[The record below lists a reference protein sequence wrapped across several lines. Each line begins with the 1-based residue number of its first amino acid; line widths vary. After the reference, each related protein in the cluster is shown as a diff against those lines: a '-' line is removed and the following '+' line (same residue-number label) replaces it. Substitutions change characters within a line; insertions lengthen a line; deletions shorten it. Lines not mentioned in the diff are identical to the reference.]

1 MTATRIDRL
10 LLALG
15 SVLILI
21 SSYQLFFRGNETD
34 AGPKLGTLTSALSIV
49 KTKSAVALDWRD
61 ASQGI
66 DVTEN
71 QLIYTD
77 NASSAEVV
85 FNEGN
90 SLEIGENSLV
100 KLRSNGD
107 EQGMDV
113 SKGFIRAKLEG
124 DKPLKVQ
131 MNGEDYLLTGKD
143 ADIQINIQ
151 DAKGEIGV
159 ISGEVKL
166 EAAGVTENLTTENA
180 LSIDGDKI
188 TKKKISFKTQQPEKS
203 SVQYISE
210 VSAPITFTWEP
221 AEKVSVL
228 VSKKP
233 DISKATSYELE
244 SGQSIELATGL
255 WYYRLEGAT
264 GASLISSFR
273 IVQEVPLKI
282 LRPRHGD
289 QVSLLEEKIQLQWKG
304 EPQDKFLLEWN
315 DGEIHSMSV
324 DHASASVD
332 VKPGVPFSW
341 RVKIANENRPLAVW
355 TEWQDVQISVVP
367 LPLVPTDLSPHEVE
381 YQVFET
387 PNEKVDL
394 LWKGEGKFEVE
405 LKDPSNNTD
414 VRKVPGTFL
423 SYTATKAGRYAWRVR
438 SVDDYL
444 RTSEW
449 SEWKTFLIED
459 LSGSKESEGTQ
470 RIQLKK
476 PDQAVTFN
484 WKSDVGT
491 TSIFELSKDPQF
503 KTIVKKTEVTKD
515 TVQVNVPEVG
525 AYYWRSRQYRSDGS
539 FEVSE
544 PKRVIIEP
552 TPAPEKPEKLPD
564 FEIEMQSNPV
574 KSTFIRKFFDFLI
587 PSAHADIPTGTVKIT
602 LPVKEEAK
610 AYVVR
615 IYRDAGLKDLVFE
628 EQLQTKDF
636 VWLNA
641 SPGEYYWQYAIVDYW
656 DRTSLFSDP
665 SRLVVKDDAYV
676 PVKPKLLSP
685 IRAVEIENKDLVVN
699 FTQDKANEKY
709 VVEISADDDFKKI
722 LHKKT
727 TKEDSVSFSDTNLE
741 PKLYYWRVHAQ
752 NKRGEEI
759 LSNTGRFTILPPV
772 EKTVIVDTP
781 AVFVKEWKSRG
792 FIGWAPSSDS
802 YKFTDGEQGAIDGTA
817 MMGFF
822 LQGTMFREKYVFNG
836 EIIRQ
841 AGEVFEGEKYLY
853 QRALVDGIYL
863 FGKNPNHKW
872 GVGAAVGQTSGMGYT
887 VKDEVVKSESVS
899 SPSYGVALKNYYS
912 LNQNWDLQGKLYYLL
927 GDIKTMEFGVDAIRA
942 YKSYLLLGGFTYSA
956 RDYEV
961 SKGKQ
966 TSMRLSLG
974 IGKEF

>member
-1 MTATRIDRL
+1 MTAKRIDRL

-21 SSYQLFFRGNETD
+21 SSYQLFFSGNQTD

-131 MNGEDYLLTGKD
+131 MNGEDYLLSGKD

-166 EAAGVTENLTTENA
+166 EAENGVTENLTTENA
-180 LSIDGDKI
+180 LAIDGDKI
-188 TKKKISFKTQQPEKS
+188 TKKKISFKTLSPEKS
-203 SVQYISE
+203 SVQYISGT
-210 VSAPITFTWEP
+210 SAPVTFTWDP
-221 AEKVSVL
+221 VEKVSVL

-233 DISKATSYELE
+233 DISKAQTFELE

-255 WYYRLEGAT
+255 WYFRLEGAT

-289 QVSLLEEKIQLQWKG
+289 SVSLMEEKIQLQWKG

-315 DGEIHSMSV
+315 DGEIHSMPVEHS
-324 DHASASVD
+324 SATVN
-332 VKPGVPFSW
+332 VKPGQPFSW

-355 TEWQDVQISVVP
+355 SDWQDVQISVVP
-367 LPLVPTDLSPHEVE
+367 LPAAPTDLSPHEVE
-381 YQVFET
+381 YQIYGKPDEI
-387 PNEKVDL
+387 VDL

-405 LKDPSNNTD
+405 IKDPQNDTQVVKTGHTYINYD
-414 VRKVPGTFL
+414 
-423 SYTATKAGRYAWRVR
+423 ATKAGRYAWRVR
-438 SVDDYL
+438 ATDDYL
-444 RTSEW
+444 RSSEW
-449 SEWKTFLIED
+449 SEWKTFTVED
-459 LSGSKESEGTQ
+459 LSGSGEEGGAR

-476 PDQAVTFN
+476 PDQAITFE
-484 WKSDVGT
+484 WKAATESS
-491 TSIFELSKDPQF
+491 SIFELSKDPQF
-503 KTIVKKTEVTKD
+503 KTIVKKIEINSNGVK
-515 TVQVNVPEVG
+515 VNVPEVG
-525 AYYWRSRQYRSDGS
+525 TYYWRSRQYLPNGT
-539 FEVSE
+539 FHVSE
-544 PKRVIIEP
+544 PERVIIEP
-552 TPAPEKPEKLPD
+552 TPAPEKPDKLPD

-574 KSTFIRKFFDFLI
+574 KTSFLDFFIS
-587 PSAHADIPTGTVKIT
+587 SAYADLPKGTVKIT
-602 LPVKEEAK
+602 LPVKDEEK
-610 AYVVR
+610 AYIVR
-615 IYRDAGLKDLVFE
+615 IYRDAGLKELVFE

-641 SPGEYYWQYAIVDYW
+641 TPGEYYWQYAIVDYW

-665 SRLVVKDDAYV
+665 SKLVVKDDASE

-685 IRAVEIENKDLVVN
+685 IRAVEIDNKDLVVK
-699 FTQDKANEKY
+699 FTEDKANDKY
-709 VVEISADDDFKKI
+709 VVEISPDENFKKI
-722 LHKKT
+722 VSKKSS
-727 TKEDSVSFSDTNLE
+727 KENSISFSDLTLE

-759 LSNTGRFTILPPV
+759 LSNTGRFTILPPL

-781 AVFVKEWKSRG
+781 AAFVKEWKSRG

-802 YKFTDGEQGAIDGTA
+802 YKFTDVESGSIDGTA
-817 MMGFF
+817 MMSFF
-822 LQGTMFREKYVFNG
+822 IQGTMFREKYVFNG
-836 EIIRQ
+836 EIVRQ

-863 FGKNPNHKW
+863 FGINPNHKW
-872 GVGAAVGQTSGMGYT
+872 GAGLAVGQTSGMAYT
-887 VKDEVVKSESVS
+887 IKDDVVKSESVS

-927 GDIKTMEFGVDAIRA
+927 GDIKTMEFGVDAIRG
-942 YKSYLLLGGFTYSA
+942 YKSYLLLGGFTYSS
-956 RDYEV
+956 REYEV
-961 SKGKQ
+961 SEGKQ
-966 TSMRLSLG
+966 TSMRISIG